1 MSEVLRVWVP
11 FLPPSSNKIYEPVWV
26 RGKPM
31 GKRLSTAGRRFKVRA
46 MKVIQEGGRAA
57 LLNLKEH
64 IPYELTLAVFLEKVE
79 NKGWASG
86 AAENRYAKIDVTN
99 RIKLIEDTVADA
111 VGVDDRHNFKILLEK
126 HCDPDYPGLYVILA
140 EVSEKEVGLTKEQYE
155 IRIRQPEHRRA
166 GGLGLEERDL
176 IPSPRTETGD
186 PDRSYRGMLRPGRS
200 PSRSGG

>member
-1 MSEVLRVWVP
+1 MKEVLRVWVP

-31 GKRLSTAGRRFKVRA
+31 GKRLSTSGRRFKVRA

-64 IPYELTLAVFLEKVE
+64 VPYELTLAVFLEKVE
-79 NKGWASG
+79 NKGWATKS
-86 AAENRYAKIDVTN
+86 AESRFTKIDVTN

-111 VGVDDRHNFKILLEK
+111 VGVDDRHNFRLVLEK
-126 HCDPDYPGLYVILA
+126 HCDPDHPGLYVILT

-155 IRIRQPEHRRA
+155 VRLRQPEPHRA
-166 GGLGLEERDL
+166 SSVGSAQWFLGR
-176 IPSPRTETGD
+176 
-186 PDRSYRGMLRPGRS
+186 
-200 PSRSGG
+200 PSRDR

>member
-1 MSEVLRVWVP
+1 MKEVLRVWVP

-31 GKRLSTAGRRFKVRA
+31 GKRLSTSGRRFKVRA

-79 NKGWASG
+79 NKGWGSG
-86 AAENRYAKIDVTN
+86 AADNRYAKIDVTN

-111 VGVDDRHNFKILLEK
+111 VGVDDRHNFRLALEK
-126 HCDPDYPGLYVILA
+126 HCDPNHPGIYVILT
-140 EVSEKEVGLTKEQYE
+140 EVPEKEVGLTKEEYE
-155 IRIRQPEHRRA
+155 LRLRRPEPHRA
-166 GGLGLEERDL
+166 GGVGSTAWFIGRA
-176 IPSPRTETGD
+176 PRPRT
-186 PDRSYRGMLRPGRS
+186 
-200 PSRSGG
+200 